1 MKIFGMIGVVG
12 RMLRLVGSVK
22 RLFRPALWLRT
33 SYEVGIYDKK
43 HAKAPLFAVRLSR
56 NQKKAA
62 LSLVLCAALVSLLR
76 K

>member
-33 SYEVGIYDKK
+33 SYEVGIYDK
-43 HAKAPLFAVRLSR
+43 
-56 NQKKAA
+56 
-62 LSLVLCAALVSLLR
+62 
-76 K
+76 